1 MPVTI
6 KHTFERRIIIYRN
19 RPPALTVI
27 IIVSF
32 FGKVSFS
39 EYNIRHHFK
48 VGTRMVPD
56 IV

>member
-1 MPVTI
+1 MPIPI
-6 KHTFERRIIIYRN
+6 KHTNKSCSVICSN
-19 RPPALTVI
+19 RLPALTVI

>member
-48 VGTRMVPD
+48 VGTPMVPD